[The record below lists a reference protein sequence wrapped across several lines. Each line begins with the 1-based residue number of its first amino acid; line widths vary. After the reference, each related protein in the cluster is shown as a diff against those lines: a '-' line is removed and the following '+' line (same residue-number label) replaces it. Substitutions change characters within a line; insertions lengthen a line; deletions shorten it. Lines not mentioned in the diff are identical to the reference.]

1 MARKNYETFD
11 LSSNG
16 VEGTQYES
24 IPYGYTVS
32 PTCPPDSAAFDDD
45 GKTFPPTMGDEPA
58 FGAFNRNAVKADGYQ
73 PTVTSNDEQET
84 GKTEIADEVSI
95 GDEKVRP
102 VVGWLVGTKGVCR
115 GKDFRLHNERNY
127 IGRKEGLDVVLQ
139 DTKISREPAVQVVY
153 DNRSRRFYIAP
164 CDGSQNNSYLND
176 RLLMM
181 TSELQAYDR
190 LQLGECE
197 LVFVPLCGEEFSWEE
212 NTAE

>member
-16 VEGTQYES
+16 MEGTQYES

-32 PTCPPDSAAFDDD
+32 PTCPPDGGLFEDD
-45 GKTFPPTMGDEPA
+45 GKTFPPTMGEPFA
-58 FGAFNRNAVKADGYQ
+58 AFNRNATHDDGYQ
-73 PTVTSNDEQET
+73 PTVTSNAPSSEV
-84 GKTEIADEVSI
+84 GKTEIADEVKI

-102 VVGWLVGTKGVCR
+102 VVGWLVGIKGVCR

-127 IGRKEGLDVVLQ
+127 IGRKEGLDVVLN
-139 DTKISREPAVQVVY
+139 DNKISREPAVQVVY
-153 DNRSRRFYIAP
+153 DSRSRCFYIAP

-181 TSELQAYDR
+181 TCELKAYDR

-197 LVFVPLCGEEFSWEE
+197 LVFVPLCGEYFSWDEA
-212 NTAE
+212 AE